1 MPQKAFPTLAC
12 AHVEHPALPPV
23 SRSYSGAWG
32 RSVTHYSPVRHS
44 HPGSKLPGIPFD
56 LHVLSTPPAFILSQ
70 NRTLHKKPS
79 WKANK
84 RLSKRKKTDHPC
96 KAKNGHTKN
105 PDTHQTPSG
114 TTRAGIGLAIKNHKP
129 HPHGCDPWQVVQ
141 YTLLSSQTTKH
152 THNPDPEEPD
162 QTASGSKRKTYTT
175 TPTNTTHRRVA
186 THKTQQPQHLHR
198 RVTNRCAPR
207 DSIIGGARSNTGIHD
222 APDLFSPS

>member
-152 THNPDPEEPD
+152 SRRTHRGTNPSRSP
-162 QTASGSKRKTYTT
+162 TGSKMNNLHEPQPKRKPTPTT
-175 TPTNTTHRRVA
+175 HPQNPTNTTHPPACRNHA
-186 THKTQQPQHLHR
+186 TPTSYNSTHSPQPH
-198 RVTNRCAPR
+198 
-207 DSIIGGARSNTGIHD
+207 
-222 APDLFSPS
+222 

>member
-1 MPQKAFPTLAC
+1 MLFRSPLPHQQADRTRPHPMPQKAFPTLAC

-152 THNPDPEEPD
+152 SRSEE
-162 QTASGSKRKTYTT
+162 
-175 TPTNTTHRRVA
+175 RRVG
-186 THKTQQPQHLHR
+186 KE
-198 RVTNRCAPR
+198 C
-207 DSIIGGARSNTGIHD
+207 
-222 APDLFSPS
+222 

>member
-1 MPQKAFPTLAC
+1 MWPVALSGRLPVRPHPMPQKAFPTLAC

-84 RLSKRKKTDHPC
+84 RLSKRKKTDHPIR
-96 KAKNGHTKN
+96 KDGHTK
-105 PDTHQTPSG
+105 TP
-114 TTRAGIGLAIKNHKP
+114 TPIKP
-129 HPHGCDPWQVVQ
+129 PRVPHGRASDWQ
-141 YTLLSSQTTKH
+141 SRTTSH
-152 THNPDPEEPD
+152 THTD
-162 QTASGSKRKTYTT
+162 
-175 TPTNTTHRRVA
+175 A
-186 THKTQQPQHLHR
+186 THGK
-198 RVTNRCAPR
+198 
-207 DSIIGGARSNTGIHD
+207 
-222 APDLFSPS
+222 